1 MFSEIDQPGVGRHL
15 VPGSPLS
22 FGGRQGDDR
31 NALKAPLLG
40 EHTEQVLAD
49 NLKLSSVEIGNLAD
63 NGLMFA
69 VSWMIT

>member
-1 MFSEIDQPGVGRHL
+1 MFSEIDPPGVGTHL

-22 FGGRQGDDR
+22 FGGPEVDDR

-49 NLKLSSVEIGNLAD
+49 NLKLSSAEIGNLAD
-63 NGLMFA
+63 QGLIST
-69 VSWMIT
+69 VS

>member
-1 MFSEIDQPGVGRHL
+1 MGTHL

-22 FGGRQGDDR
+22 FGGPLVEDR

-49 NLKLSSVEIGNLAD
+49 NLKLSSVEIGNLFD
-63 NGLMFA
+63 QGLIFTG
-69 VSWMIT
+69 S